1 MMDKRT
7 RRDTPDNAGEN
18 VLIAVPPI
26 EAWVDREKKEYRL
39 AVALPGVDRNDLQ
52 LNVQGNSLTVSGEP
66 QGAQQDRNAY
76 YLNQEF
82 SRRRLH
88 RTIALP
94 EGIDTQRL
102 TAEYNNGI
110 LEIKAPLRESG
121 LPRKIDI
128 AGAGTAKGASAS

>member
-1 MMDKRT
+1 MDNVT
-7 RRDTPDNAGEN
+7 RRDTADNSGER

-26 EAWVDREKKEYRL
+26 EAWVDRDKKEYRL
-39 AVALPGVDRNDLQ
+39 VIALPGVDRKDIQ
-52 LNVQGNSLTVSGEP
+52 LSVQGNNLTVSGDP
-66 QGAQQDRNAY
+66 QDAQQNRNTY

-102 TAEYNNGI
+102 TAEYKDGV
-110 LEIKAPLRESG
+110 LETKAPLRESS
-121 LPRKIDI
+121 LPGNIEI
-128 AGAGTAKGASAS
+128 TGSGAARGASAS